1 MTQLPI
7 VLPEGFTPKVSVSD
21 KVTPE
26 TVIAEKKSGK
36 TEIINLFSFGIPK
49 NDLQKYL
56 KKNIGDSINEG
67 DVVAIKSGKLGVGA
81 KKVISKFSGTITKID
96 EDSGE
101 IYIRSGVDQSTENMF
116 SPVVGIVDFCNNEKI
131 VIKTDKETV
140 IAKDSLGK
148 KGEGE
153 IYYIEDLDF
162 NKLTSDISDN
172 VVLVKKLDRT
182 SLFKI
187 LGLGANGIITEEIDE
202 VDFVDLNDKRIEIP
216 ILSISEEDF
225 KKILKNK
232 NKKVFL
238 DGENKSIVIL

>member
-7 VLPEGFTPKVSVSD
+7 VIPDGFTPKVSVND
-21 KVTPE
+21 KLTPE

-36 TEIINLFSFGIPK
+36 TEIINLSSFGIDSK
-49 NDLQKYL
+49 NLQKSL
-56 KKNIGDSINEG
+56 KKNIGDNVKEG
-67 DVVAIKSGKLGVGA
+67 DIIAIKPGKLGVGG
-81 KKVISKFSGTITKID
+81 KKIVSKYFGTITKID
-96 EDSGE
+96 EKSGE
-101 IYIRSGVDQSTENMF
+101 IFIRNSVDEVSEKIF

-131 VIKTDKETV
+131 VIKTDRETI
-140 IAKDSLGK
+140 IADDSLGK

-162 NKLTSDISDN
+162 NKLTIDISDN
-172 VVLVKKLDRT
+172 VVLVKKLDKT

-187 LGLGANGIITEEIDE
+187 IGLGANGIITEEIDDI
-202 VDFVDLNDKRIEIP
+202 DFVDLAEKKFEAP
-216 ILSISEEDF
+216 ILNLSEENF
-225 KKILKNK
+225 KKVIKNK